1 MQTRINIW
9 FKQTFAK
16 LNRQFLHNMII
27 FVKKISHKEYRIFEK
42 KKDHPS
48 NIEAALKGIHSRSRI
63 VWTVRYIEYR
73 GKKHF
78 APAKTGKKTR
88 HIRHHARACQRV
100 SCHTL
105 THADMQI
112 SRNDIPKLP
121 FAAAV
126 VRWWRHGQRAR
137 ANHSYMLIVTHLVQ
151 PEQAAKDVRVYM
163 YTESSKDYDVLDSI
177 NRRGKR

>member
-1 MQTRINIW
+1 MQNRINIW

-16 LNRQFLHNMII
+16 LNHQFLHNMII
-27 FVKKISHKEYRIFEK
+27 FVKNISYKEYRIFEK
-42 KKDHPS
+42 KRSSLKYPS
-48 NIEAALKGIHSRSRI
+48 RRLKRNSLPHRVNSSQI
-63 VWTVRYIEYR
+63 YR

-88 HIRHHARACQRV
+88 HIRHHACACQRV

-137 ANHSYMLIVTHLVQ
+137 ANHSYMLIVTHLV
-151 PEQAAKDVRVYM
+151 PAARA
-163 YTESSKDYDVLDSI
+163 
-177 NRRGKR
+177 GC